1 MFTLSVRLFGRNVQC
16 PSGHD
21 GCKLTSGCTRTG
33 TLESGSGFSIGML
46 TKIALMAVKVG
57 AVALPSSPPDLRND
71 AYGFKLLT
79 VISVITVSVM

>member
-1 MFTLSVRLFGRNVQC
+1 
-16 PSGHD
+16 
-21 GCKLTSGCTRTG
+21 
-33 TLESGSGFSIGML
+33 ML

-57 AVALPSSPPDLRND
+57 AVALPSSPPALRND